1 MEYCWIKILIDH
13 LPEVLHTEKNINMIV
28 FKSIAMM
35 VTVLVSELDHRYTK
49 YLYLYGDAADIL
61 PYGKNIII

>member
-1 MEYCWIKILIDH
+1 
-13 LPEVLHTEKNINMIV
+13 MIV